1 MITGIAPTD
10 ATVTDAE
17 MTEPV
22 HHMLAAR
29 DLLPAEHFLDSRYP
43 SAELIVGMKKNF
55 GVTLVTPVLMNS
67 SPQAR
72 AGAGFDRTA
81 FTLDWDK
88 RQATCPRGDTSTWWS
103 PATLRGTKAIV
114 IKFDKETCRP
124 CPVRD
129 QCTRSKTGGRTLS
142 LQPRELQEV
151 LDHARLQQG
160 DEQWRAKYGT
170 RAGIEGTIH
179 QAVAV
184 TGMRRARYLGLQKT
198 HLEHVFSAVALNL
211 IRLDAWWNGHP
222 LDRTRVSHLARLD
235 LSLAA

>member
-1 MITGIAPTD
+1 MTGAEKQCCQPDRATRVTTRAP
-10 ATVTDAE
+10 
-17 MTEPV
+17 
-22 HHMLAAR
+22 
-29 DLLPAEHFLDSRYP
+29 
-43 SAELIVGMKKNF
+43 
-55 GVTLVTPVLMNS
+55 
-67 SPQAR
+67 
-72 AGAGFDRTA
+72 
-81 FTLDWDK
+81 
-88 RQATCPRGDTSTWWS
+88 PRGSLADSTGRRTWWS
-103 PATLRGTKAIV
+103 PATLRGAKAIV
-114 IKFDKETCRP
+114 IKFNKETCRP

-129 QCTRSKTGGRTLS
+129 QCTSSKTGGRTLS
-142 LQPRELQEV
+142 LQPREVQEV

-211 IRLDAWWNGHP
+211 IRLDGWWNGHP
-222 LDRTRVSHLARLD
+222 LDRARVSHLARLD

>member
-1 MITGIAPTD
+1 
-10 ATVTDAE
+10 

-29 DLLPAEHFLDSRYP
+29 DLLPAEHFLDSGYA
-43 SAELIVGMKKNF
+43 SAELIV
-55 GVTLVTPVLMNS
+55 
-67 SPQAR
+67 
-72 AGAGFDRTA
+72 
-81 FTLDWDK
+81 
-88 RQATCPRGDTSTWWS
+88 
-103 PATLRGTKAIV
+103 
-114 IKFDKETCRP
+114 
-124 CPVRD
+124 
-129 QCTRSKTGGRTLS
+129 GGRTLS

-151 LDHARLQQG
+151 LDHARLQQD
-160 DEQWRAKYGT
+160 DEQWRARYGT
-170 RAGIEGTIH
+170 RAGIEGAIH